1 MAKNSFLEN
10 LADNFLNIIVNL
22 NFFGDLTFD
31 IFEHYPEIL
40 LQVSLKQETKIDGRG
55 HEVFSEKITGT

>member
-22 NFFGDLTFD
+22 NFFGDLKFD

-40 LQVSLKQETKIDGRG
+40 LQVSLK
-55 HEVFSEKITGT
+55 